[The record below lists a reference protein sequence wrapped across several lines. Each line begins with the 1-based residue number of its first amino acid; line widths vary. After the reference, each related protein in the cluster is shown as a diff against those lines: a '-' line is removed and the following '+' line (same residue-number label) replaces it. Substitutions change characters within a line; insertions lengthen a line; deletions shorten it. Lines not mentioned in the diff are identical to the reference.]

1 MRCGYYICSPL
12 KKNRMNATFKV
23 DPRLASLLGENYRS
37 TELAI
42 KELVDNAFDADAE
55 NVWVELPSPLT
66 TDPLVIKDD
75 GTGMTES
82 EIRNEY
88 LNIASSRVSRKG
100 ERTRLKNRLVKGRKG
115 IGKFAG
121 LMVASLMEVTSTCRG
136 KETVLSIWRDEL
148 VKAKQDL
155 EQVSLPIRIKDTD
168 KESHGTSIALMGI
181 NQNFSFPNPHRL
193 KKLLVLEYG
202 RQTDFHIYVN
212 GELVDLTDIP
222 GETFQDSFAL
232 SNGEIATLRFTVAHQ
247 RHTLKQSGIA
257 FRVGGKIVGSPR
269 YFGLDDEE
277 AFPARM
283 LKRLYGEIEANS
295 LEKDVTAD
303 WGSIID
309 NSLLLNEIQDKIR
322 PGLVKAFDGIFRAE
336 MELAKARLKKRMN
349 GSISHLPESKKGFAN
364 HVLDKVLR
372 KFYGESESRM
382 ASVVSLVLEAVD
394 QSNPVL
400 KLDLDLQK
408 REAYAEFGLQDV
420 AMIAQ
425 QSSRRLMALEQLSEV
440 LLSPETPVEN
450 IREAVSTNLWLLG
463 SGYTLVATNNQL
475 TEVARMYVSHKWT
488 NGHAHE
494 APNLLLLQD
503 FNKGFLV
510 LDLKPADHMVELNDR
525 RKAKEYQTDLKV
537 YLPGRDIEVI
547 VMGGA
552 LSPNLVGQKSSASI
566 KFMSYKG
573 MLTDAKVQLNWLAGE
588 LQKR

>member
-1 MRCGYYICSPL
+1 
-12 KKNRMNATFKV
+12 MNATFKV

-55 NVWVELPSPLT
+55 NVWVELPSPLST
-66 TDPLVIKDD
+66 EPLIIKDD

-121 LMVASLMEVTSTCRG
+121 LMVASLMEVSSDCRG
-136 KETVLSIWRDEL
+136 KQTILSIWRDEL
-148 VKAKQDL
+148 MKAKQDL
-155 EQVSLPIRIKDTD
+155 EQVSLPIRVKEVA
-168 KESHGTSIALMGI
+168 KESHGTTISLMGI
-181 NQNFSFPNPHRL
+181 NQNFTFPNPNRL
-193 KKLLVLEYG
+193 KRLLVLEYG

-222 GETFQDSFAL
+222 GETFEEAFAL
-232 SNGEIATLRFTVAHQ
+232 SNGELATLRFTIAH
-247 RHTLKQSGIA
+247 HKHSLKQSGIA
-257 FRVGGKIVGSPR
+257 FRVGGKIVGSPK
-269 YFGLDDEE
+269 YFGMDEE
-277 AFPARM
+277 ERFPARM

-303 WGSIID
+303 WGSVID
-309 NSLLLNEIQDKIR
+309 NSLLLNEIKLKIR
-322 PGLVKAFDGIFRAE
+322 PALVKAFDKIFQAE
-336 MELAKARLKKRMN
+336 MEMAKARLRKRMN
-349 GSISHLPESKKGFAN
+349 GSISHLPESKKGLAN
-364 HVLDKVLR
+364 NVLDKVLR

-382 ASVVSLVLEAVD
+382 ASVVSLILEAVE
-394 QSNPVL
+394 QNSNPML
-400 KLDLDLQK
+400 TLDLNLER

-425 QSSRRLMALEQLSEV
+425 QSSRRLMILEQLSEV
-440 LLSPETPVEN
+440 LLSADTPPEK
-450 IREAVSTNLWLLG
+450 IREAISTNLWLLG
-463 SGYTLVATNNQL
+463 SNYTLVSTNNQL
-475 TEVARMYVSHKWT
+475 VEVARMYVGHKWN

-510 LDLKPADHMVELNDR
+510 LDLKPADHTVELLDR
-525 RKAKEYQTDLKV
+525 RKAKEYQSDLKV

-547 VMGGA
+547 VIGGA
-552 LSPNLVGQKSSASI
+552 LSPNLVGQKANASI
-566 KFMSYKG
+566 KFLSYKG
-573 MLTDAKVQLNWLAGE
+573 MITDAKVQLNWLAGE
-588 LQKR
+588 LQRR

>member
-1 MRCGYYICSPL
+1 
-12 KKNRMNATFKV
+12 MNATFKV

-55 NVWVELPSPLT
+55 NVWVELPAPLST
-66 TDPLVIKDD
+66 EPLVVKDD
-75 GTGMTES
+75 GTGMTEG

-100 ERTRLKNRLVKGRKG
+100 DRTRLKNRLVKGRKG

-121 LMVASLMEVTSTCRG
+121 LMVASLMEVSSTCRG
-136 KETVLSIWRDEL
+136 QETILSIWRDEL
-148 VKAKQDL
+148 IKAKQDL
-155 EQVSLPIRIKDTD
+155 EQVSLPIRVVEAERGT
-168 KESHGTSIALMGI
+168 HGTTITLMGI
-181 NQNFSFPNPHRL
+181 NQNFTFPNPHRL

-202 RQTDFHIYVN
+202 RQTDFQIYVN

-222 GETFQDSFAL
+222 GETFEDSFAL
-232 SNGEIATLRFTVAHQ
+232 ANGEVATLRFTVAHQ
-247 RHTLKQSGIA
+247 KHTLKQSGIA
-257 FRVGGKIVGSPR
+257 FRVGGKIVGSPG
-269 YFGLDDEE
+269 YFGLDEE
-277 AFPARM
+277 ESFPTRM

-309 NSLLLNEIQDKIR
+309 NSLLLNEIEGKIK
-322 PGLVKAFDGIFRAE
+322 PVLVKAFDKIFKAE
-336 MELAKARLKKRMN
+336 MELAKARLRKRMN

-394 QSNPVL
+394 QSNPIL
-400 KLDLDLQK
+400 TLDLTLEK

-425 QSSRRLMALEQLSEV
+425 QSSRRLLALDQLSGV
-440 LLSPETPVEN
+440 LLSPETPDKN
-450 IREAVSTNLWLLG
+450 IREAIATNLWLLG
-463 SGYTLVATNNQL
+463 SHYTLVATNKQL
-475 TEVARMYVSHKWT
+475 TEVAKMYVNHKWT

-510 LDLKPADHMVELNDR
+510 LDLKPADYTVELSDR

-552 LSPNLVGQKSSASI
+552 LSPNLVGQKPTASI

-573 MLTDAKVQLNWLAGE
+573 MLTDARVQLNWLAGE